1 MQSRM
6 TARLVA
12 IADGELEVRDWGAGE
27 PVVFVQTALTADELL
42 PMARAPALATG
53 YRKVVYHR
61 RGYAGSS
68 PAAGVPSIAGEAAD
82 ARALLDALEIE
93 RAHIVGVSFSS
104 AIALQLAA
112 DAPECAHSLTVAEP
126 PPVHGS
132 HGSEFRAAN
141 ERLLRIRRDH
151 GVRAALEEFLTL
163 LVGASWRDEVES
175 DLPGAVAQIERDAAT
190 FFDTDIAA
198 LLDWQFG
205 PAPAARIR
213 CPVLY
218 VGGSDSSAWF
228 AEVHD
233 VVLGWLPHAE
243 DAVIQGAGHSLEL
256 THPSETAE
264 VLAAF
269 LRRHAMPLSGA
280 R

>member
-1 MQSRM
+1 M
-6 TARLVA
+6 TTRRVA
-12 IADGELEVRDWGAGE
+12 IEDGELEVLDWGSGE

-42 PMARAPALATG
+42 PLASEVVLAEG

-68 PAAGVPSIAGEAAD
+68 PAASPRSIVDDAAD
-82 ARALLDALEIE
+82 AGALLAAMGIE
-93 RAHIVGVSFSS
+93 RAHVVGVSFSS

-112 DAPECAHSLTVAEP
+112 DAPDITHSLTVAEP
-126 PPVHGS
+126 PPVHS
-132 HGSEFRAAN
+132 AHGAQFRAAN
-141 ERLLRIRRDH
+141 ERLLRTRREQ
-151 GVRAALEEFLTL
+151 GVDAALEEFLTL
-163 LVGASWRDEVES
+163 LVGPNWRDQVEV

-190 FFDTDIAA
+190 FFDADIPA

-205 PAPAARIR
+205 PAEASRIS

-218 VGGSDSSAWF
+218 VGGSESPASF
-228 AEVHD
+228 AD
-233 VVLGWLPHAE
+233 VRDLVLGWLPHAE
-243 DAVIQGAGHSLEL
+243 EAVIDGAGHSLEL
-256 THPSETAE
+256 THASETAQ

-269 LRRHAMPLSGA
+269 LRRHPIATGSG

>member
-1 MQSRM
+1 M

-12 IADGELEVRDWGAGE
+12 VEDGELEVLDWGSGE

-42 PMARAPALATG
+42 PLASEVALGEG

-68 PAAGVPSIAGEAAD
+68 PAAGPRSIVGDAAD
-82 ARALLDALEIE
+82 VRALLAALEVE
-93 RAHIVGVSFSS
+93 CAHIVGVSFSS

-112 DAPECAHSLTVAEP
+112 DTPHITHSLTVAEP
-126 PPVHGS
+126 PPVHGA
-132 HGSEFRAAN
+132 HGPEFRAAN
-141 ERLLRIRRDH
+141 ERLLRTRREQ
-151 GVRAALEEFLTL
+151 GVDAALEEFFTL
-163 LVGASWRDEVES
+163 LVGPNWRDQVEA
-175 DLPGAVAQIERDAAT
+175 DLPGSVAQIERDAAT
-190 FFDTDIAA
+190 FFDADIPA

-205 PAPAARIR
+205 SFEASRIS

-218 VGGSDSSAWF
+218 VGGSESPSWF
-228 AEVHD
+228 AD
-233 VVLGWLPHAE
+233 VRDLVLGWLPHAE
-243 DAVIQGAGHSLEL
+243 DAVIEGAGHSLEV
-256 THPSETAE
+256 THPSQVAE

-269 LRRHAMPLSGA
+269 LRRHPITTGSK